1 MKRYYAYISGF
12 LLLLFLL
19 NTQCRDHKVA
29 KQPGIKPGGEF
40 SCRMNM
46 AKDRL
51 IKGQYKPEFT
61 DEFILGDV
69 NIDTLNPRR
78 FYNYSGD
85 LSGRYIEAMAP
96 YYQSGEL
103 PHLKEIVYEVLKYQK
118 SDGRFG
124 DTSLIFIEKLIGREH
139 MPLLWGNGR
148 MLTGLLEYFSLTN
161 DSMVL
166 KSAVRLGDFFIGSYN
181 QVTGEVSKRLEG
193 LGADGIICF
202 TQYVEPLVRLSRA
215 TGDKKFAEAASEV
228 YRLLPT
234 RGILHSH
241 GYLTTL
247 RGVLELY
254 EYSGDKIHLQYVT
267 DAYDSLV
274 NSSDYTIYGSV
285 REYFGGRGER
295 DEGCSTADFIRL
307 SLHLYKIKN
316 DISYLERAEFA
327 LYNSLYYNQFFTG
340 DFGHHT
346 FDGTG
351 SYSHTFNAA
360 WWCCT
365 MAGLRALQ
373 IVRDEYFVQR
383 DGNNIRLNLFL
394 DTDYSDESISF
405 SLTRAGLNDDYH
417 VYEVRLNELAG
428 GTTVAIRKPSWAEGM
443 EIYLNNT
450 KASTEYQNNCY
461 LINNKLK
468 RGDILE
474 VRIKYASRILSTG
487 KSVRL
492 DEIEKPVKGVLCYG
506 PYIMGVDNNID
517 FTFLAEPNNNII
529 YSNTIKSLLTT
540 GQLYNVTANSFVGD
554 VYLTAFYKHGG
565 FPSYYQTVLRP
576 VSEMTFS
583 RHPYMMVTM
592 QYAPESAVDARLVDK
607 TMLVPWM
614 EQ

>member
-1 MKRYYAYISGF
+1 MGKNAFAVSVMLSVILITACSDSK
-12 LLLLFLL
+12 
-19 NTQCRDHKVA
+19 TE
-29 KQPGIKPGGEF
+29 KQSANMEEQEF
-40 SCRMNM
+40 SFRMLM
-46 AKDRL
+46 SQERL
-51 IKGQYKPEFT
+51 TTGRYKPEFT

-96 YYQSGEL
+96 YYQAGEL
-103 PHLKEIVYEVLKYQK
+103 PHLKELVYEVLKYQK
-118 SDGRFG
+118 NDGRFG

-148 MLTGLLEYFSLTN
+148 MLIGLLEYFIRTQDSLI
-161 DSMVL
+161 L
-166 KSAVRLGDFFIGSYN
+166 KSAVRLGDFFLGSYN
-181 QVTGEVSKRLEG
+181 QVTDKVNKRLEG
-193 LGADGIICF
+193 LGSDGIICF

-215 TGDKKFAEAASEV
+215 TGDKKYAEAASEV
-228 YRLLPT
+228 YRILPP

-254 EYSGDKIHLQYVT
+254 EYSGDKSHLQYVT
-267 DAYDSLV
+267 DAYYDLI

-285 REYFGGRGER
+285 REYFGGKGER

-307 SLHLYKIKN
+307 SLHLFKITN

-346 FDGTG
+346 FDKTG
-351 SYSHTFNAA
+351 SYSGTFNAA

-365 MAGLRALQ
+365 MAGLRAFQ
-373 IVRDEYFVQR
+373 IIRDEYFIQR

-394 DTDYSDESISF
+394 DTDYSDEVISF
-405 SLTRAGLNDDYH
+405 SLTRTGLNDDYH
-417 VYEVRLNELAG
+417 VYEIRLNELAG
-428 GTTVAIRKPSWAEGM
+428 GTRVAIRRPSWAEDM
-443 EIYLNNT
+443 EIDLNNN
-450 KASTEYQNNCY
+450 KASAEMQDNCY

-468 RGDILE
+468 RGDSLK
-474 VRIKYASRILSTG
+474 VRIKYASKIISGG
-487 KSVRL
+487 KSIPL
-492 DEIEKPVKGVLCYG
+492 DEIKKPVTGILCYG

-517 FTFLAEPNNNII
+517 FTFLSEPNNNLI

-540 GQLYNVTANSFVGD
+540 GQPNNVSANSFVGD

-583 RHPYMMVTM
+583 RHPYMMVVM
-592 QYAPESAVDARLVDK
+592 QFVPESAVDTFALY
-607 TMLVPWM
+607 
-614 EQ
+614 

>member
-1 MKRYYAYISGF
+1 MERNFLAATVMLPVLLITACSDSKRVTQSGSRPE
-12 LLLLFLL
+12 
-19 NTQCRDHKVA
+19 Q
-29 KQPGIKPGGEF
+29 EY
-40 SCRMNM
+40 SYRMLM
-46 AKDRL
+46 AEKRL
-51 IKGQYKPEFT
+51 TTGQFKPEFT

-85 LSGRYIEAMAP
+85 LSGRYIEALTA
-96 YYQSGEL
+96 YYKAGDF
-103 PHLKEIVYEVLKYQK
+103 PHLKDIVYDVLKYQK
-118 SDGRFG
+118 KDGRFG

-148 MLTGLLEYFSLTN
+148 MLVGLLEYFTGTHDSL
-161 DSMVL
+161 VL
-166 KSAVRLGDFFIGSYN
+166 NSAVRLGDFFLGSYR

-193 LGADGIICF
+193 LGSDGIICF
-202 TQYVEPLVRLSRA
+202 TQYVEPLVRLSQI
-215 TGDKKFAEAASEV
+215 TGEKKYAEAASEA
-228 YRLLPT
+228 YRILPA

-247 RGVLELY
+247 RGVLDLY
-254 EYSGDKIHLQYVT
+254 EYTGDKIHLQYVT
-267 DAYDSLV
+267 DAYSDLV

-307 SLHLYKIKN
+307 SLHLCKLTN

-346 FDGTG
+346 FDESG
-351 SYSHTFNAA
+351 SYSVTFNAA

-373 IVRDEYFVQR
+373 IIRNEYFIQK
-383 DGNNIRLNLFL
+383 DGNKIRLNLFL
-394 DTDYSDESISF
+394 DTDFSDEDISF
-405 SLTRAGLNDDYH
+405 SLKRAGFNDDFH
-417 VYEVRLNELAG
+417 IYEFRLDELAEG
-428 GTTVAIRKPSWAEGM
+428 KTVAIRRPSWADEM
-443 EIYLNNT
+443 EIYLNND
-450 KASTEYQNNCY
+450 KADAELQNNCY

-468 RGDILE
+468 RGDFLKI
-474 VRIKYASRILSTG
+474 RIKYASRILLSG
-487 KSVRL
+487 EKPVRL
-492 DEIEKPVKGVLCYG
+492 DEIEKPVRGVLCYG
-506 PYIMGVDNNID
+506 PYILGVDNSID
-517 FTFLAEPNNNII
+517 YTFLAEPNNNFI
-529 YSNTIKSLLTT
+529 YSNTIKPLLTT
-540 GQLYNVTANSFVGD
+540 GKFNNLTGSSFAGD

-565 FPSYYQTVLRP
+565 FPSYYQTVMRP

-583 RHPYMMVTM
+583 RHPYMMVVL
-592 QYAPESAVDARLVDK
+592 QFIPESAVDSRLVDK
-607 TMLVPWM
+607 TMVVPWM